1 MAGGGKETPRQKMIS
16 MMYIVLTALM
26 AMNVSSSVLEKFAVL
41 SGSLDK
47 SNKSKYSDTSNII
60 NHIRNSVKEM
70 GDRSADMKVVDKSLG
85 LRKATDEVVKYV
97 DTIKDTLITRTG
109 GLNPITGYPKN
120 LKNDAEVATLML
132 TEGKAVELK
141 SILNNYVDYVSKL
154 TGEKYS
160 HIALDANQNDLF
172 KNDPNQKGKNF
183 GDLNFDHTPM
193 GAAIATLNQYIGE
206 VLTIEYNAMEK
217 LAKAVGADDVKFD
230 NLKVV
235 VKPNSK
241 YVAAGTKYEAEMFLS
256 ASSSAITPDMTV
268 SGRSIVVKDGVGIVS
283 FPAIANNYDK
293 DGLSK
298 QSFKA
303 SITIKGPG
311 GKDSTTEDTIEYY
324 VVKPVVQVQSA
335 SVSALYLNCGNELN
349 IQVPALGNDY
359 NPKFTA
365 DGATVIAGAKK
376 GFVTIIPKAK
386 AVHLGVYNNN
396 VLLETIPYSVRT
408 IPKPDLRVT
417 SGGVPI
423 NEKDGMPA
431 PGPRTIEVKIVP
443 DESFKSFLPK
453 DARYRVVEW
462 EVTLARGSKAVL
474 SQEIKDKEKAN
485 LNDFA
490 SVARSGDRIV
500 VEIKKVVR
508 TNFKEED
515 EVVSLPNSFKTIS
528 LIDKK

>member
-1 MAGGGKETPRQKMIS
+1 MAGGGKETPRQKMVG

-26 AMNVSSSVLEKFAVL
+26 AMNVSSSILEKFAIL
-41 SGSLDK
+41 SGSLEK
-47 SNKSKYSDTSNII
+47 SNKEKYSNSSEIMD
-60 NHIRNSVKEM
+60 HIKTSVKEM
-70 GDRSADMKVVDKSLG
+70 GNRPADMKVVADSIQ
-85 LRKATDEVVKYV
+85 LRKATEEVVKFV
-97 DTIKDTLITRTG
+97 EDIKTTLIEKTG
-109 GLNPITGYPKN
+109 GINPVTGYPKN
-120 LKNDAEVATLML
+120 LKSDSEVATLML
-132 TEGKAVELK
+132 TQGKAVELQ
-141 SILNNYVDYVSKL
+141 SVLNNYMAFVSKL
-154 TGEKYS
+154 TSTVYPA
-160 HIALDANQNDLF
+160 IALDADHSPMF

-183 GDLNFDHTPM
+183 GDLNFDHTPL
-193 GAAIATLNQYIGE
+193 GAAIATLNQFMSE
-206 VLTIEYNAMEK
+206 VITAEYSAMQK
-217 LAKAVGADDVKFD
+217 LAKCVGADDVKFD
-230 NLKVV
+230 SLKVV

-268 SGRSIVVKDGVGIVS
+268 SGRSITVKDGVGIVS
-283 FPAIANNYDK
+283 FPAVASNYDK

-311 GKDSTTEDTIEYY
+311 GKDSITEDTVEYY

-359 NPKFTA
+359 SPKFTA
-365 DGATVIAGAKK
+365 EGANIVVGNKK

-386 AVHLGVYNNN
+386 VVNLGVYNNS

-417 SGGVPI
+417 VGGVPI
-423 NEKDGMPA
+423 NEKDGMAA
-431 PGPRTIEVKIVP
+431 PGPRIIEVKIVP

-474 SQEIKDKEKAN
+474 SQSIKDKEKAN
-485 LNDFA
+485 LNDIA

-500 VEIKKVVR
+500 IEIKKVLR